1 MTDVKCNVDNCHYWS
16 SNKCTANEIEVD
28 KNITTDTDMEVGRIG
43 NFEDNENR
51 NRERNADN
59 NNLLGIE
66 NNNLENTR
74 ENELGAEVK
83 DTGLRNLEEDTAV
96 DDNNVLNTA
105 NNTEKNA
112 NDNGIEANNNAF
124 RNKEQDLEAGTMGS
138 SSDSS
143 SQTKCNT
150 FRPE

>member
-74 ENELGAEVK
+74 ENELGAEVE

-105 NNTEKNA
+105 NNTENA
-112 NDNGIEANNNAF
+112 NDTGRKAKNDAF
-124 RNKEQDLEAGTMGS
+124 RNREQDIEAGTMGAG
-138 SSDSS
+138 SDSS